1 VVLSV
6 LLYFLTSLLGL
17 YFINNP
23 FLAFGVLGTIAL
35 FSSLFVHVA
44 ANFSLI
50 KISIKKFRKRLLQII
65 IGISAVIFSVF
76 ELVNS
81 ISSASPIEVYIFMSF
96 IIIGFLAAETLSMIE
111 EENEEE
117 E

>member
-1 VVLSV
+1 M
-6 LLYFLTSLLGL
+6 
-17 YFINNP
+17 
-23 FLAFGVLGTIAL
+23 
-35 FSSLFVHVA
+35 
-44 ANFSLI
+44 
-50 KISIKKFRKRLLQII
+50 QII